1 MILINECNKVNKKND
16 FIVILL
22 LDYNIISHHNKKKL
36 TSFNM
41 FAINISDYCISC

>member
-22 LDYNIISHHNKKKL
+22 LDYNIISHITKKID
-36 TSFNM
+36 FIQHVCN
-41 FAINISDYCISC
+41 